1 MINFYRDMWK
11 SRSHLLAPLTKLMS
25 NTRKFEWTDTEQTA
39 FDEVKRTISAES
51 LLTYPDFSKP
61 FDVYTDASD
70 KQLGAVILQEGKP
83 IAHFSRTLNSAQKNY
98 TVTDKETLSIVELLK
113 EFRDILYGHK
123 IRVYTD
129 HKNITQP
136 NISSQRIMRW
146 RTVMEEYGI
155 EIIYLKG
162 THNVAADALSRLPR
176 TSKDNEESNH
186 MEFLD
191 LYNANELPDDA
202 FPLTYDLIRKKQQ
215 ADRPLVRQVDTVG
228 ALNLRPFAGG
238 GTVSQLICNTEGK
251 IVIPPSLQ
259 QRVLDWYHSRLIHP
273 GRDRLYENIH
283 QHFDWPKKGQLR
295 KNVEQLVKTCD
306 VCQKA
311 KRTIRQYGHVPPKQ
325 VETQPWE
332 VLHIDLYGPKTIKR
346 EDGTELEFKVVTM
359 IDPVT
364 GWFEMASYDDKMPE
378 TITNILET
386 VWLSRYPRPTKIIAD
401 RGSEFTAE
409 FFRSTVE
416 NDYGIQLRFITTAN
430 PQANAVVERIHQ
442 VIGNMIR
449 TIGLESVYLLPPPHD
464 PFAGVIAAISYAIRS
479 LWHTTN
485 QATPGQLVFGRDMA
499 LNIRHIANWNYMQQ
513 RRQRTALRNNEREN
527 KRRVPHHYAV
537 GDEVLKIKGNPAGKG
552 IKPTLEMS
560 FEGPHRVTRV
570 HDNGTVTI
578 RRTVRGGARYER
590 INIRRI
596 KPYHR
601 SEATNDQEE

>member
-1 MINFYRDMWK
+1 M
-11 SRSHLLAPLTKLMS
+11 
-25 NTRKFEWTDTEQTA
+25 
-39 FDEVKRTISAES
+39 
-51 LLTYPDFSKP
+51 
-61 FDVYTDASD
+61 
-70 KQLGAVILQEGKP
+70 
-83 IAHFSRTLNSAQKNY
+83 
-98 TVTDKETLSIVELLK
+98 
-113 EFRDILYGHK
+113 
-123 IRVYTD
+123 
-129 HKNITQP
+129 
-136 NISSQRIMRW
+136 
-146 RTVMEEYGI
+146 
-155 EIIYLKG
+155 
-162 THNVAADALSRLPR
+162 
-176 TSKDNEESNH
+176 
-186 MEFLD
+186 
-191 LYNANELPDDA
+191 
-202 FPLTYDLIRKKQQ
+202 
-215 ADRPLVRQVDTVG
+215 
-228 ALNLRPFAGG
+228 
-238 GTVSQLICNTEGK
+238 
-251 IVIPPSLQ
+251 
-259 QRVLDWYHSRLIHP
+259 
-273 GRDRLYENIH
+273 
-283 QHFDWPKKGQLR
+283 
-295 KNVEQLVKTCD
+295 
-306 VCQKA
+306 
-311 KRTIRQYGHVPPKQ
+311 PPKQ

-560 FEGPHRVTRV
+560 FEGPHRVNRV